1 MAVLTSSPLSTAANN
16 IVSLGTRSK
25 GTLPRVQRE
34 FQDFS
39 RFLDIRRSELEKIE
53 LPSQKKIKELSN
65 LNIVNS
71 FGSVGNL
78 LSNLFSGA
86 LDIGNFISGFFPGKG
101 EKIGKGPSQTKP
113 QPKAQMRGG
122 KLRLGGLR
130 ALGITNAIFSGLD
143 FATGLAEG
151 ESVGKAGSGALG
163 SLVGGFG
170 GALAGSLLAGAIGQ
184 ALIPVPGLGFV
195 LGALGGAAGSFLGG
209 YGADRAYEAVTG
221 DTEQKQKEKL
231 KQQEAKQ
238 KASVRKVEGGGGE
251 AFGEVLTRFS
261 QSVDKFEDFVINF
274 GSVMGVETDYEGTD
288 EGGGNIKPNLEATP
302 YDGPVDGETF
312 NPLPNGILS
321 TAEVGYKGG
330 EYGAERSYGG
340 HSGQDIGGLPPG
352 SPVVAWKTGKISYI
366 GSVEPGDTILEI
378 DHGGGVKSRYKHVV
392 PTVPDG
398 TIVYGGQQ
406 IAKLF
411 ATKAYAEHLHFEVWK
426 NGSHVNPMPHIKAA
440 QKLPGP
446 LSPEKAKQH
455 SEKSNTKANAQR
467 QEVGVD
473 IYPPPGSQQQSQ
485 SQIKPQ
491 PQSSPQTVTAPPDTQ
506 RTQPQA
512 QMLPMP
518 QSVMVAPPNQ
528 TPNIQSYPS
537 YSQGQSYI
545 MERQTIIS
553 SESPNSGS
561 QRPVVV
567 PVGGGG
573 NGSTAQIIQ
582 IDGSQMLNSF
592 MKNVLLT
599 SLSSS

>member
-170 GALAGSLLAGAIGQ
+170 GALAGSLLAGAVGQ

-231 KQQEAKQ
+231 NQQEAKQ
-238 KASVRKVEGGGGE
+238 KALARRVEGGDGE

-261 QSVDKFEDFVINF
+261 QSVDKFENF
-274 GSVMGVETDYEGTD
+274 IMSGIGAMMGASYSDDEIIQEYGDYPDRDTGGFEGGELPDLEAEGGILPSGKMNSGYRTSRRPDHMGTDYAMPEGTP
-288 EGGGNIKPNLEATP
+288 ISVIQP
-302 YDGPVDGETF
+302 
-312 NPLPNGILS
+312 
-321 TAEVGYKGG
+321 
-330 EYGAERSYGG
+330 
-340 HSGQDIGGLPPG
+340 
-352 SPVVAWKTGKISYI
+352 GKITRAGWFDGY
-366 GSVEPGDTILEI
+366 GYGVQVNHP
-378 DHGGGVKSRYKHVV
+378 GGVNSFYGHLSSINVKVGQNID
-392 PTVPDG
+392 PGTVIGKVGSTGRSTGP
-398 TIVYGGQQ
+398 
-406 IAKLF
+406 
-411 ATKAYAEHLHFEVWK
+411 HLHFEVDADGK
-426 NGSHVNPMPHIKAA
+426 SKVDPTNYADKIFRFGGNVRAKPRADSPQKMDQQASA
-440 QKLPGP
+440 QALTQP
-446 LSPEKAKQH
+446 
-455 SEKSNTKANAQR
+455 T
-467 QEVGVD
+467 
-473 IYPPPGSQQQSQ
+473 QQQSQ

>member
-101 EKIGKGPSQTKP
+101 EKIGKGPAQTKP

-170 GALAGSLLAGAIGQ
+170 GALAGSLLAGAVGQ

-231 KQQEAKQ
+231 NQQEAKQ
-238 KASVRKVEGGGGE
+238 KALARRVEGGDGE

-261 QSVDKFEDFVINF
+261 QSVDKFENF
-274 GSVMGVETDYEGTD
+274 IMSGIGAMMGASYSDDEIIQEYGDYPDRDTGGFEGGELPDLEAEGGILPSGKMNSGYRTSRRPDHMGTDYAMPEGTP
-288 EGGGNIKPNLEATP
+288 ISVIQP
-302 YDGPVDGETF
+302 
-312 NPLPNGILS
+312 
-321 TAEVGYKGG
+321 
-330 EYGAERSYGG
+330 
-340 HSGQDIGGLPPG
+340 
-352 SPVVAWKTGKISYI
+352 GKITRAGWFDGY
-366 GSVEPGDTILEI
+366 GYGVQVNHP
-378 DHGGGVKSRYKHVV
+378 GGVNSFYGHLSSINVKVGQNID
-392 PTVPDG
+392 PGTVIGKVGSTGRSTGP
-398 TIVYGGQQ
+398 
-406 IAKLF
+406 
-411 ATKAYAEHLHFEVWK
+411 HLHFEVDADGK
-426 NGSHVNPMPHIKAA
+426 SKVDPTNYADKIFRFGGNVRAKPRADSPQKMDQQASA
-440 QKLPGP
+440 QALTQP
-446 LSPEKAKQH
+446 
-455 SEKSNTKANAQR
+455 T
-467 QEVGVD
+467 
-473 IYPPPGSQQQSQ
+473 QQQSQ

-491 PQSSPQTVTAPPDTQ
+491 PQSSSEAVTAPSATQ

>member
-101 EKIGKGPSQTKP
+101 EKIGKGPAQTKP

-170 GALAGSLLAGAIGQ
+170 GALAGSLLAGAVGQ

-231 KQQEAKQ
+231 NQQEAKQ
-238 KASVRKVEGGGGE
+238 KALARRVEGGDGE

-261 QSVDKFEDFVINF
+261 QSVDKFENF
-274 GSVMGVETDYEGTD
+274 IMSGIGAMMGASYRDDEIIQEYGDYPDRDTGGFEGGELPDLEAEGGILPSGKMNSGYRTSRRPDHMGTDYAMPEGTP
-288 EGGGNIKPNLEATP
+288 ISVIQP
-302 YDGPVDGETF
+302 
-312 NPLPNGILS
+312 
-321 TAEVGYKGG
+321 
-330 EYGAERSYGG
+330 
-340 HSGQDIGGLPPG
+340 
-352 SPVVAWKTGKISYI
+352 GKITRAGWFDGY
-366 GSVEPGDTILEI
+366 GYGVQVNHP
-378 DHGGGVKSRYKHVV
+378 GGVNSFYGHLSSINVKIGQNID
-392 PTVPDG
+392 PGTVIGKVGSTGRSTGP
-398 TIVYGGQQ
+398 
-406 IAKLF
+406 
-411 ATKAYAEHLHFEVWK
+411 HLHFEVDADGK
-426 NGSHVNPMPHIKAA
+426 SKVDPTNYADKIFRFGGNVRAKPRADSPQKMDQQASA
-440 QKLPGP
+440 QALTQP
-446 LSPEKAKQH
+446 
-455 SEKSNTKANAQR
+455 T
-467 QEVGVD
+467 
-473 IYPPPGSQQQSQ
+473 QQQSQ

-491 PQSSPQTVTAPPDTQ
+491 PQSSSETVTAPSATQ

>member
-101 EKIGKGPSQTKP
+101 EKIGKGPAQTKP

-170 GALAGSLLAGAIGQ
+170 GALAGSLLAGAVGQ

-231 KQQEAKQ
+231 NQQEAKQ
-238 KASVRKVEGGGGE
+238 KALARRVEGGDGE

-261 QSVDKFEDFVINF
+261 QSVDKFENF
-274 GSVMGVETDYEGTD
+274 IMSGIGAMMGASYSDDEIIQEYGDYPDRDTGGFEGGELPDLEAEGGILPSGKMNSGYRTSRRPDHMGTDYAMPEGTP
-288 EGGGNIKPNLEATP
+288 ISVIQP
-302 YDGPVDGETF
+302 
-312 NPLPNGILS
+312 
-321 TAEVGYKGG
+321 
-330 EYGAERSYGG
+330 
-340 HSGQDIGGLPPG
+340 
-352 SPVVAWKTGKISYI
+352 GKITRAGWFDGY
-366 GSVEPGDTILEI
+366 GYGVQVNHP
-378 DHGGGVKSRYKHVV
+378 GGVNSFYGHLSSINVKVGQNID
-392 PTVPDG
+392 PGTVIGKVGSTGRSTGP
-398 TIVYGGQQ
+398 
-406 IAKLF
+406 
-411 ATKAYAEHLHFEVWK
+411 HLHFEVDADGK
-426 NGSHVNPMPHIKAA
+426 SKVDPTNYADKIFRFGGNVRAKPRADSPQKMDQQASA
-440 QKLPGP
+440 QALTQP
-446 LSPEKAKQH
+446 
-455 SEKSNTKANAQR
+455 T
-467 QEVGVD
+467 
-473 IYPPPGSQQQSQ
+473 QQQSQ

-491 PQSSPQTVTAPPDTQ
+491 PQSSSETLTAPPVTQ

>member
-16 IVSLGTRSK
+16 IVALGTRSK

-39 RFLDIRRSELEKIE
+39 RFLDIRRSELEKLE

-101 EKIGKGPSQTKP
+101 EKIGKGPAQTKP

-170 GALAGSLLAGAIGQ
+170 GALAGSLLAGAVGQ

-231 KQQEAKQ
+231 NQQEAKQ
-238 KASVRKVEGGGGE
+238 KALARRVEGGDGE

-261 QSVDKFEDFVINF
+261 QSVDKFENF
-274 GSVMGVETDYEGTD
+274 IMSGIGAMMGASYSDDEIIQEYGDYPDRDTGGFEGGELPDLEAEGGILPSGKMNSGYRTSRRPDHMGTDYAMPEGTP
-288 EGGGNIKPNLEATP
+288 ISVIQP
-302 YDGPVDGETF
+302 
-312 NPLPNGILS
+312 
-321 TAEVGYKGG
+321 
-330 EYGAERSYGG
+330 
-340 HSGQDIGGLPPG
+340 
-352 SPVVAWKTGKISYI
+352 GKITRAGWFDGY
-366 GSVEPGDTILEI
+366 GYGVQVNHP
-378 DHGGGVKSRYKHVV
+378 GGVNSFYGHLSSINVKVGQNID
-392 PTVPDG
+392 PGTVIGKVGSTGRSTGP
-398 TIVYGGQQ
+398 
-406 IAKLF
+406 
-411 ATKAYAEHLHFEVWK
+411 HLHFEVDADGK
-426 NGSHVNPMPHIKAA
+426 SKVDPTNYADKIFRFGGNVRAKPRADSPQKMDQQASA
-440 QKLPGP
+440 QALTQ
-446 LSPEKAKQH
+446 S
-455 SEKSNTKANAQR
+455 T
-467 QEVGVD
+467 
-473 IYPPPGSQQQSQ
+473 QQQSQ

-491 PQSSPQTVTAPPDTQ
+491 PQSSSETVTAPSATQ

>member
-170 GALAGSLLAGAIGQ
+170 GALAGSLLAGAVGQ

-231 KQQEAKQ
+231 NQQEAKQ
-238 KASVRKVEGGGGE
+238 KALARRVEGGDGE

-261 QSVDKFEDFVINF
+261 QSVDKFENF
-274 GSVMGVETDYEGTD
+274 IMSGIGAMMGASYSDDEIIQEYGDYPDRDTGGFEGGELPDLEAEGGILPSGKMNSGYRTSRRPDHMGTDYAMPEGTP
-288 EGGGNIKPNLEATP
+288 ISVIQP
-302 YDGPVDGETF
+302 
-312 NPLPNGILS
+312 
-321 TAEVGYKGG
+321 
-330 EYGAERSYGG
+330 
-340 HSGQDIGGLPPG
+340 
-352 SPVVAWKTGKISYI
+352 GKITRAGWFDGY
-366 GSVEPGDTILEI
+366 GYGVQVNHP
-378 DHGGGVKSRYKHVV
+378 GGVNSFYGHLSSINVKVGQNID
-392 PTVPDG
+392 PGTVIGKVGSTGRSTGP
-398 TIVYGGQQ
+398 
-406 IAKLF
+406 
-411 ATKAYAEHLHFEVWK
+411 HLHFEVDADGK
-426 NGSHVNPMPHIKAA
+426 SKVDPTNYADKIFRFGGNVRAKPRADSPQKMDQQASA
-440 QKLPGP
+440 QALTQP
-446 LSPEKAKQH
+446 
-455 SEKSNTKANAQR
+455 T
-467 QEVGVD
+467 
-473 IYPPPGSQQQSQ
+473 QQQSQ

-491 PQSSPQTVTAPPDTQ
+491 PQSSSETLTAPPVTQ

>member
-170 GALAGSLLAGAIGQ
+170 GALAGSLLAGAVGQ

-231 KQQEAKQ
+231 NQQEAKQ
-238 KASVRKVEGGGGE
+238 KALARRVEGGDGE

-261 QSVDKFEDFVINF
+261 QSVDKFENF
-274 GSVMGVETDYEGTD
+274 IMSGIGAMMGASYSDDEIIQEYGDYPDRDTGGFEGGELPDLEAEGGILPSGKMNSGYRTSRRPDHMGTDYAMPEGTP
-288 EGGGNIKPNLEATP
+288 ISVIQP
-302 YDGPVDGETF
+302 
-312 NPLPNGILS
+312 
-321 TAEVGYKGG
+321 
-330 EYGAERSYGG
+330 
-340 HSGQDIGGLPPG
+340 
-352 SPVVAWKTGKISYI
+352 GKITRAGWFDGY
-366 GSVEPGDTILEI
+366 GYGVQVNHP
-378 DHGGGVKSRYKHVV
+378 GGVNSFYGHLSSINVKVGQNID
-392 PTVPDG
+392 PGTVIGKVGSTGRSTGP
-398 TIVYGGQQ
+398 
-406 IAKLF
+406 
-411 ATKAYAEHLHFEVWK
+411 HLHFEVDADGK
-426 NGSHVNPMPHIKAA
+426 SKVDPTNYADKIFRFGGNVRAKPRADSPQKMDQQASA
-440 QKLPGP
+440 QALTQP
-446 LSPEKAKQH
+446 
-455 SEKSNTKANAQR
+455 T
-467 QEVGVD
+467 
-473 IYPPPGSQQQSQ
+473 QQQSQ

-491 PQSSPQTVTAPPDTQ
+491 PQSSSETVTAPSATQ

-518 QSVMVAPPNQ
+518 QSMMVSPPNQ

>member
-101 EKIGKGPSQTKP
+101 EKIGKGPAQTKP

-170 GALAGSLLAGAIGQ
+170 GALAGSLLAGAVGQ

-231 KQQEAKQ
+231 NQQEAKQ
-238 KASVRKVEGGGGE
+238 KALARRVEGGDGE

-261 QSVDKFEDFVINF
+261 QSVDKFENF
-274 GSVMGVETDYEGTD
+274 IMSGIGAMMGASYSDDEIIQEYGDYPDRDTGGFEGGELPDLEAEGGILPSGKMNSGYRTSRRPDHMGTDYAMPEGTP
-288 EGGGNIKPNLEATP
+288 ISVIQP
-302 YDGPVDGETF
+302 
-312 NPLPNGILS
+312 
-321 TAEVGYKGG
+321 
-330 EYGAERSYGG
+330 
-340 HSGQDIGGLPPG
+340 
-352 SPVVAWKTGKISYI
+352 GKITRAGWFDGY
-366 GSVEPGDTILEI
+366 GYGVQVNHP
-378 DHGGGVKSRYKHVV
+378 GGVNSFYGHLSSINVKVGQNID
-392 PTVPDG
+392 PGTVIGKVGSTGRSTGP
-398 TIVYGGQQ
+398 
-406 IAKLF
+406 
-411 ATKAYAEHLHFEVWK
+411 HLHFEVDADGK
-426 NGSHVNPMPHIKAA
+426 SKVDPTNYADKIFRFGGNVRAKPRADSPQKMDQQASA
-440 QKLPGP
+440 QALTQP
-446 LSPEKAKQH
+446 
-455 SEKSNTKANAQR
+455 T
-467 QEVGVD
+467 
-473 IYPPPGSQQQSQ
+473 QQQSQ

-491 PQSSPQTVTAPPDTQ
+491 PQSSSETVTAPPATQ

>member
-39 RFLDIRRSELEKIE
+39 RFLDIRRSELEKLE

-101 EKIGKGPSQTKP
+101 EKIGKGPAQTKP
-113 QPKAQMRGG
+113 QPKAQIRGG

-170 GALAGSLLAGAIGQ
+170 GALAGSLLAGAVGQ

-231 KQQEAKQ
+231 NQQEAKQ
-238 KASVRKVEGGGGE
+238 KALARRVEGGGGE

-261 QSVDKFEDFVINF
+261 QSVDKFENF
-274 GSVMGVETDYEGTD
+274 IMSGIGAMMGASYSDDEIIQEYGDYPDRDTGGFEGGELPDLEAEGGILPSGKMNSGYRTSRRPDHMGTDYAMPEGTP
-288 EGGGNIKPNLEATP
+288 ISVIQP
-302 YDGPVDGETF
+302 
-312 NPLPNGILS
+312 
-321 TAEVGYKGG
+321 
-330 EYGAERSYGG
+330 
-340 HSGQDIGGLPPG
+340 
-352 SPVVAWKTGKISYI
+352 GKITRAGWFDGY
-366 GSVEPGDTILEI
+366 GYGVQVNHP
-378 DHGGGVKSRYKHVV
+378 GGVNSFYGHLSSINVKVGQNID
-392 PTVPDG
+392 PGTVIGKVGSTGRSTGP
-398 TIVYGGQQ
+398 
-406 IAKLF
+406 
-411 ATKAYAEHLHFEVWK
+411 HLHFEVDADGK
-426 NGSHVNPMPHIKAA
+426 SKVDPTNYADKIFRFGGNVRAKPRADSPQKMDQQASA
-440 QKLPGP
+440 QALTQP
-446 LSPEKAKQH
+446 
-455 SEKSNTKANAQR
+455 T
-467 QEVGVD
+467 
-473 IYPPPGSQQQSQ
+473 QQQSQ

-491 PQSSPQTVTAPPDTQ
+491 PQSSSETLTASPVTQ